1 MKKQLNSDTILGL
14 KEPARMCVVCTGR
27 FSQKILYRFQV
38 KNGKI
43 IRYKKEGRSFYI
55 CKNCIK
61 SDEKKVRKIVIK
73 KFRIKSKNIEEFGNI
88 LKELDTN
95 G

>member
-1 MKKQLNSDTILGL
+1 VKKQINSDIMQDL
-14 KEPARMCVVCTGR
+14 KKPIRMCIICRER
-27 FSQKILYRFQV
+27 FSQKILYRFQ
-38 KNGKI
+38 KI
-43 IRYKKEGRSFYI
+43 DESIVQYKDLGRSFYI

-61 SDEKKVRKIVIK
+61 YEESKIKKIVMNRL
-73 KFRIKSKNIEEFGNI
+73 RIKSKNIEEFGKI